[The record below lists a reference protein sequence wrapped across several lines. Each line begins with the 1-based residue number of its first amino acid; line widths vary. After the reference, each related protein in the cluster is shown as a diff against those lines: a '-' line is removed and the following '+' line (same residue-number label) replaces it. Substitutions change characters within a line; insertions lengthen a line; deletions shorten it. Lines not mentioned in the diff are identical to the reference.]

1 MSNGRHKS
9 SKGSSRHF
17 ARKSRWSASRLSAHC
32 RRLTVELLEDRRLLS
47 VIPNFSQM
55 VVFGDSLSDTGNVS
69 STAASVAGFKESN
82 GRFTSDTTSS
92 PPSANAGVWH
102 EELAAQLDI
111 QPAIA
116 ASYNGQNWATG
127 GAETG
132 EGLQS
137 GLAWFAGLR
146 NVGQQIVDFFGQPKV
161 FPSNTLYTI
170 WAGGNDLIDA
180 ADSAQ
185 TKLDATLG
193 LVQPGIH
200 AFEATAAIAV
210 TNITTYINQLISD
223 GSSSAKFIIWP
234 NLPELD
240 QIPHAQGAY
249 NGLLSTKDWGYDAS
263 VNAALA
269 DAVQT
274 FNTDWALELG
284 QLQRNN
290 PNVTFY
296 GLDVHS
302 LFNEMLNGTYP
313 GYSFSNVTT
322 EAWPDATLGLVT
334 NADTYL
340 FWDGMHPTEKAHEL
354 LGDAAA
360 ADITSGPVA
369 TMTTPSG
376 TVSGSVSIGYS
387 LASTAEWAHS
397 NVTAQYSTDGGAS
410 WHTATSAGGSGTSG
424 LSVAP
429 NGNPYTFVW
438 NSSADIGASHKST
451 VLFKIRPAD
460 AASVG
465 TPGATSAF
473 TVDDRNSPPVI
484 GSLTASPEPVALG
497 SNLILTASNVADTD
511 GSVVNVKFYR
521 DLNGNGSIDV
531 GTDQYL
537 GTGTK
542 SGSNWTWTGVTTGF
556 TLGTDTYMAVATDD
570 GSALSNTA
578 ITTGTVYPA
587 GGYVV
592 DSTADTVA
600 VDGHVT
606 LREAILA
613 ANGNT
618 AVGDAHA
625 GSSSTTDVIIF
636 SSSLDGQTINLTAG
650 ELPVS
655 DNLTIIGPGA
665 DQLTINA
672 GGLSRIFDV
681 TASKTVT
688 ISGLTLKGGFTAN
701 GGGAVYNSSGTVSL
715 SGLTITGSSA
725 SSGGGVASAGGVLTI
740 SNSTIYGDST
750 TGSGSGGGL
759 AVTGGQAIIDQ
770 STVSGNSA
778 TGGNGGGI
786 YSTTSGALTVR
797 QCTIALNS
805 AKQGGG
811 IYAQSALPV
820 LTNTLVAQ
828 DQASL
833 SGADVY
839 GGFSMS
845 SSYNLIGVIDSTAT
859 GLTTDPHTQTGTA
872 AVPLDPVLGLLGNNG
887 GPTLTHSLLTGSHAI
902 DAGSNALALD
912 AFGNPLTVDQRGQ
925 ARLAGA
931 AVDIGATEGSLAPG
945 LVLTGPANGTSI
957 DIGQNTTFT
966 WDPRTIPV
974 NGLIQLYL
982 DPDAAVNGNE
992 LPVTV
997 NLSAVGANGQLSW
1010 APTLQPAGQYT
1021 VGGFVTD
1028 PLSGQTWSG
1037 RMTGKVQITYTN
1049 ITIVNSVSDVVASDG
1064 ETTLREAILQSN
1076 ANPRAGGGLNVI
1088 LFDPSLAGQ
1097 TITLSGFDLPI
1108 TANVDILG
1116 PGQTLLTLDGNNQT
1130 DIFNVSSGVQAVFS
1144 DLTVSHGANS
1154 AIRNAGT
1161 TTLERVAVS
1170 NSAYGN
1176 NGGGIYNSG
1185 TLTVDASIISG
1196 NSATYSYYGAS
1207 GGGIYNSGTLVVTNS
1222 TIKNNTAYSGGGGIN
1237 NSGTLTISNS
1247 TISGN
1252 SSSGGGGIYGGGTIT
1267 NCVVSG
1273 NTASSYGGGIYASYT
1288 MTVSGTTVSGN
1299 TAAYYG
1305 GGIYNSSNGVL
1316 TVVNSTL
1323 CANTANSSNGYGG
1336 GIYDNSG
1343 PVGLYQVTVSGNNT
1357 GGDGGGVYVACSSTV
1372 NIYQSTI
1379 AQNQA
1384 SGNGGGV
1391 ANGYAGTNVAV
1402 FNTIIANNTA
1412 AVAGPDARG
1421 TFSTS
1426 SSHNLIGIVD
1436 GSNGLGN
1443 DPASPAGTLA
1453 SPLNASLNTLSM
1465 NGGAVAT
1472 MMLQATSP
1480 AVDAGANSLAV
1491 DPNGVTLVNDERG
1504 AGYSRFLGA
1513 SVDIGAVEYL
1523 PSGSDNQAPT
1533 IGSLTVSSS
1542 VIQQGQTI
1550 TLTANNAADDHGV
1563 ASVAFYLDSNH
1574 NGVGDPSE
1582 LLGTSTSGWTWSGTV
1597 TWSTGQQTFLAQA
1610 TDDGYPVGVKA
1621 RLCRKTG
1628 IFLL

>member
-1 MSNGRHKS
+1 
-9 SKGSSRHF
+9 
-17 ARKSRWSASRLSAHC
+17 
-32 RRLTVELLEDRRLLS
+32 
-47 VIPNFSQM
+47 M
-55 VVFGDSLSDTGNVS
+55 VVFGDSLSDTGNVPS
-69 STAASVAGFKESN
+69 AIAWDVKGFKESN
-82 GRFTSDTTSS
+82 GRFTSDPTSS
-92 PPSANAGVWH
+92 PPSSNTGVWH
-102 EELAAQLDI
+102 EELAAQLGI
-111 QPAIA
+111 PAATA
-116 ASYNGQNWATG
+116 ASAGGQNWATG

-132 EGLQS
+132 QGDETGA
-137 GLAWFAGLR
+137 AWFTDVLNYPYGFP
-146 NVGQQIVDFFGQPKV
+146 NVGQQISDFFGQAMV
-161 FPSNTLYTI
+161 FPDNTLYAI
-170 WAGGNDLIDA
+170 WAGGNDLIAA
-180 ADSAQ
+180 ADNAQ
-185 TKLDATLG
+185 SSGQT
-193 LVQPGIH
+193 PGIH
-200 AFEATAAIAV
+200 DFESTAAIAL
-210 TNITTYINQLISD
+210 TNITTYINQLITN
-223 GSSSAKFIIWP
+223 GSSNAKFIIWP

-249 NGLLSTKDWGYDAS
+249 NPGNPLNPSTWNMDQGYSPS

-284 QLQRNN
+284 QLRRNN

-340 FWDGMHPTEKAHEL
+340 FWDGMHPTEKAHQL

-360 ADITSGPVA
+360 SCIKSGPSATVA
-369 TMTTPSG
+369 TPSG
-376 TVSGSVSIGYS
+376 TVSGNVSVGYN
-387 LASTAEWAHS
+387 LASTAEWATCS
-397 NVTAQYSTDGGAS
+397 VTAQYSTDGGAS
-410 WHTATSAGGSGTSG
+410 WHVATSGPGGSGTSG
-424 LSVAP
+424 LAVTPS
-429 NGNPYTFVW
+429 GNPYTFLW
-438 NSSADIGASHKST
+438 NSSADIGASLSSN
-451 VLFKIRPAD
+451 VFFKITPTD
-460 AASVG
+460 AAGVG
-465 TPGATSAF
+465 TAGATSTFA
-473 TVDDRNSPPVI
+473 VDDRNSPPVI

-497 SNLILTASNVADTD
+497 NNLTLTASNVVDTD
-511 GSVVNVKFYR
+511 GSVVSVQFYR
-521 DLNGNGSIDV
+521 DVNGNGSIDV
-531 GTDQYL
+531 GTDQFL
-537 GTGTK
+537 GTGTQ
-542 SGSNWTWTGVTTGF
+542 SGSTWTWTGATTGF
-556 TLGTDTYMAVATDD
+556 TLGTDTYMAVATDNS
-570 GSALSNTA
+570 SASSNTA
-578 ITTGTVYPA
+578 TTTGTVYPA

-592 DSTADTVA
+592 NSTADTVA
-600 VDGHVT
+600 VDGYVT

-613 ANGNT
+613 ANSNT

-625 GSSSTTDVIIF
+625 GSSSTTDVIVF

-650 ELPVS
+650 ELPIS

-688 ISGLTLKGGFTAN
+688 ISGLTLNGGSMAN
-701 GGGAVYNSSGTVSL
+701 GGGAIYNSSGTVSL
-715 SGLTITGSSA
+715 SALTITASSA
-725 SSGGGVASAGGVLTI
+725 SSGGGVSSAGGVLTL
-740 SNSTIYGDST
+740 SNSTIYGNST

-759 AVTGGQAIIDQ
+759 AITGGQAIIDQ

-786 YSTTSGALTVR
+786 YSTTTGALTVR

-805 AKQGGG
+805 ARQGGG
-811 IYAQSALPV
+811 IYAQNALPL

-839 GGFSMS
+839 GGFSLS

-859 GLTTDPHTQTGTA
+859 GLTTDPHTQAGTA
-872 AVPLDPVLGLLGNNG
+872 AVPLDPMLGLLGNNG
-887 GPTLTHSLLTGSHAI
+887 GPTPTHSLLTGSLAI

-912 AFGNPLTVDQRGQ
+912 ASGNPLTIDERGQ
-925 ARLAGA
+925 ARIAGT

-957 DIGQNTTFT
+957 DIGQNTVFT

-982 DPDAAVNGNE
+982 DPDATVNGNE
-992 LPVTV
+992 LPVAV
-997 NLSAVGANGQLSW
+997 NLSAVAASGQLSW

-1021 VGGFVTD
+1021 VGGSVTD

-1049 ITIVNSVSDVVASDG
+1049 LTIVNSVSDVVASDNL
-1064 ETTLREAILQSN
+1064 TTLREAILQSN

-1116 PGQTLLTLDGNNQT
+1116 PGQTLLTVDGNNQT
-1130 DIFNVSSGVQAVFS
+1130 DVFNVSAGVQAVFS

-1161 TTLERVAVS
+1161 TTLERVTVNNSHDQS
-1170 NSAYGN
+1170 NNGGGGIYNTGMLTADASTISGN
-1176 NGGGIYNSG
+1176 NGYNGGGIYNNG
-1185 TLTVDASIISG
+1185 VLT
-1196 NSATYSYYGAS
+1196 
-1207 GGGIYNSGTLVVTNS
+1207 VTNS
-1222 TIKNNTAYSGGGGIN
+1222 TIKNNTAYSSGGGIWN
-1237 NSGTLTISNS
+1237 NGTLTISNS

-1252 SSSGGGGIYGGGTIT
+1252 SGGNGGGIYGGGSIN

-1273 NTASSYGGGIYASYT
+1273 NTASGYGGGIYASNA

-1299 TAAYYG
+1299 TAYYG
-1305 GGIYNSSNGVL
+1305 GGVYSSSGAL
-1316 TVVNSTL
+1316 TVTNSTI
-1323 CANTANSSNGYGG
+1323 CTNTANSGG
-1336 GIYDNSG
+1336 GIYDGYG
-1343 PVGLYQVTVSGNNT
+1343 PMGLYQVTISGNSA
-1357 GGDGGGVYVACSSTV
+1357 GGDGGGVYIANNSSNTV

-1379 AQNQA
+1379 AQNQS

-1402 FNTIIANNTA
+1402 FNTIIANNAA

-1443 DPASPAGTLA
+1443 DPASREGTLA
-1453 SPLNASLNTLSM
+1453 SPLDAGLGVLAS
-1465 NGGAVAT
+1465 NGGPTVGDQIHGNGQPT
-1472 MMLQATSP
+1472 LTQGLLPTSP
-1480 AVDAGANSLAV
+1480 ALSAGSVAYAIGPSGQALTT
-1491 DPNGVTLVNDERG
+1491 DQRG
-1504 AGYSRFLGA
+1504 AGHVRVQGGA
-1513 SVDIGAVEYL
+1513 VDIGAVEGAFADATL
-1523 PSGSDNQAPT
+1523 RITGPTGSVHAGTREVLTWGGNTPASST
-1533 IGSLTVSSS
+1533 ISLY
-1542 VIQQGQTI
+1542 
-1550 TLTANNAADDHGV
+1550 ADPD
-1563 ASVAFYLDSNH
+1563 
-1574 NGVGDPSE
+1574 
-1582 LLGTSTSGWTWSGTV
+1582 GTV
-1597 TWSTGQQTFLAQA
+1597 NGNEYYIVQNVPIDALLDQQIWF
-1610 TDDGYPVGVKA
+1610 PVLPAGS
-1621 RLCRKTG
+1621 
-1628 IFLL
+1628 